1 MTTAKRRGCMRA
13 GDADV
18 RGRILRNLC
27 AKADKNFN
35 PGHWWSDSE
44 VRPAATDR
52 NFKFA
57 ALR

>member
-35 PGHWWSDSE
+35 PGHWW
-44 VRPAATDR
+44 
-52 NFKFA
+52 
-57 ALR
+57 

>member
-1 MTTAKRRGCMRA
+1 MRA